1 MEIRQLR
8 YFVVL
13 AEELHFR
20 KAAARLSISQ
30 PPLSS
35 AIKQME
41 SVLGTKLFERNTKT
55 VALTAAGRALYP
67 EAVRTL
73 AQFELACAVTRRT
86 GSGSVGQLRLGY
98 TGGML
103 LRGLPQLLRDYEAF
117 QPAVDVSLREMG
129 SAAQA
134 DAIAHRRLAGG
145 FLHASVLPPV
155 LEYVT
160 VHREPFVGCIPVGHP
175 LEKKKKI
182 SLKLLADE
190 PWILFARDTSPS
202 YFDSVIA
209 LSTAAGFSPHIKHEV
224 THWISAVMLVAQGGG
239 IAVVPQAFTGSGI
252 PGVRYMALSEDASQ
266 SLAHFAWRKDDDDP
280 ALVQFVKH
288 VRSWY
293 GAGLHSG
300 RESTR
305 LIGNLSN

>member
-1 MEIRQLR
+1 MEIRQLK

-20 KAAARLSISQ
+20 KAAARLFISQ

-41 SVLGTKLFERNTKT
+41 SELGTQLFERNTKT

-67 EAVRTL
+67 EALRTL

-86 GSGSVGQLRLGY
+86 GSGSLGQLRLGY

-103 LRGLPQLLRDYEAF
+103 LRGLPQMVRSYEAL
-117 QPAVDVSLREMG
+117 QPGVDVSLREMG

-155 LEYVT
+155 LDYIT
-160 VHREPFVGCIPVGHP
+160 VQREPFVCCVPAGHAMASRR
-175 LEKKKKI
+175 KI
-182 SLKLLADE
+182 SLRVLADE

-202 YFDSVIA
+202 YFDSVLA
-209 LSTAAGFSPHIKHEV
+209 LSTAAGFSPHIQHEV
-224 THWISAVMLVAQGGG
+224 THWISAVLLVAQGGG
-239 IAVVPQAFTGSGI
+239 VAVVPQAFAQSGI
-252 PGVRYMALSEDASQ
+252 PGVRYLGIRETVSQ
-266 SLAHFAWRKDDDDP
+266 SLAHFAWRRDDDDP
-280 ALVQFVKH
+280 ALAQFIKH
-288 VRSWY
+288 VRAWHV
-293 GAGLHSG
+293 AP
-300 RESTR
+300 RAR
-305 LIGNLSN
+305 AAK